1 MLINAFL
8 NTYLLYKL
16 QHCHDIASI
25 FWHHWAT
32 SSRKIGV
39 SLCRSLGL
47 CQRCVA
53 FDSVSGLCPIQP
65 DQPNARPA
73 QRSARETLF
82 WRESSELCHFIL
94 FLACGS
100 RFLAIHGRGREW
112 LHRARAQYGKQAG
125 ASPARCG
132 KMLHCMTFHAG
143 QRATDTAG
151 GILGAWRC
159 GRRIRYMPVGGFSKK
174 DLFQKN
180 KKSSRLLPSLI
191 RMASI
196 VSTNTARQAG
206 FGLLSS
212 EGC

>member
-1 MLINAFL
+1 MLSRTIAFL
-8 NTYLLYKL
+8 WAGCGKIICANSVQCHGLVQKVCKL
-16 QHCHDIASI
+16 KTLAGTCANSVQG
-25 FWHHWAT
+25 FWPA
-32 SSRKIGV
+32 
-39 SLCRSLGL
+39 
-47 CQRCVA
+47 VA
-53 FDSVSGLCPIQP
+53 SGLCFRAS

-73 QRSARETLF
+73 QRNARETLF

-94 FLACGS
+94 FLTCGS